1 MRYPAPVR
9 LVLDTCVLVAAFR
22 SQKGASRLL
31 FERLVEGSF
40 IAVATPAC
48 FLEYEEVLARP
59 EQMGIHGYTLQQIDR
74 FPDNLTLYT
83 ELTQVRY
90 SYRPQLR
97 DPDDEFILEAA
108 INGSADAIV
117 TFNTADFLPA
127 AKDFG
132 MEVLQPGRIIRER
145 LG

>member
-1 MRYPAPVR
+1 MR
-9 LVLDTCVLVAAFR
+9 LVLDTSVLVAAFR
-22 SQKGASRLL
+22 SRTGASRLL
-31 FERLVEGSF
+31 LERLVEGRF

-59 EQMGIHGYTLQQIDR
+59 EQMGIHGYTLKELDR
-74 FPDNLTLYT
+74 FLDNLTLLV
-83 ELTQVRY
+83 ELTQVSY

-117 TFNTADFLPA
+117 TFNIADFLPA
-127 AKDFG
+127 ATDFG
-132 MEVLQPGRIIRER
+132 IEVLQPGRIIRER
-145 LG
+145 FTR